1 MTYKALIVDDEP
13 IIRYGLA
20 STVDWAGA
28 GVECA
33 GEAGNGEA
41 ALGLISE
48 REIDIL
54 ITDIKMPKMDGLEL
68 IRRAKSSRPHLKAIL
83 ISSYN
88 DFEYARRAVQLG
100 VVVDYLLKPTM
111 EPEDVT
117 RLLAVCRD
125 KLNEEKT
132 LEEKSARLAKEEQ
145 ERQRRNVGNELRRAL
160 TGQPADWAGLAAEM
174 PGPYMLAVWRAE
186 GEPGAPGG
194 AAGGNGGAAG
204 VGGADGGNGGAAGVG
219 GAAGI
224 GGAAG
229 GNGGVAGGDAA
240 GGLERLAARLS
251 ALLPDGAVCR
261 TGERELCLLLPDRSP
276 AAAAGLRIRQA
287 HAAMREAPDEAG
299 AAAGPGFT
307 VGISPVFHR
316 AERLPEAY
324 EWARNA
330 FDAAFFGG
338 PGACYDGEIR
348 RREDGGPDRPALT
361 AGAGESAA
369 RERSASLRD
378 AFSRKLADSDEAGCG
393 QALRELFELWRSRLL
408 PPGEVRKQAG
418 DVLLRMQSVRPYLR
432 AEEKLELLMDDH
444 ERLKRAGSLSEVEA
458 LVTARFREGRELGE
472 PLALAASE
480 DAAGA
485 AAIRSALAYIQER
498 FRTEL
503 SLREVAGHVHMSRN
517 YFSEQFKRHTGLN
530 FIDFVIR
537 LRIRFA
543 RHLLETTT
551 LKVYDIGLHCG
562 FNSDKHFLKMFKR
575 ETGCTPAEYRSR
587 MRQGGGE
594 E

>member
-125 KLNEEKT
+125 KLNEEKA
-132 LEEKSARLAKEEQ
+132 LEEKSAQLAQEEQ
-145 ERQRRNVGNELRRAL
+145 ERKRRNVENELRRAL

-174 PGPYMLAVWRAE
+174 PGPYVLAVWRAE
-186 GEPGAPGG
+186 GEPGAAGG
-194 AAGGNGGAAG
+194 AAGG
-204 VGGADGGNGGAAGVG
+204 D
-219 GAAGI
+219 

-229 GNGGVAGGDAA
+229 GGAA
-240 GGLERLAARLS
+240 IGLERQAARLA
-251 ALLPDGAVCR
+251 ALLPDAVVCQ

-287 HAAMREAPDEAG
+287 HAAMREAPGEAG
-299 AAAGPGFT
+299 AAAAPGFT

-330 FDAAFFGG
+330 FEAAFFGG

-378 AFSRKLADSDEAGCG
+378 ALSRKLADSDEAGCERT
-393 QALRELFELWRSRLL
+393 LRDLFELWRSRLL

-418 DVLLRMQSVRPYLR
+418 DALLRLQSARPYLR

-458 LVTARFREGRELGE
+458 LVTARFRESREPGE
-472 PLALAASE
+472 PLPLAASE

-503 SLREVAGHVHMSRN
+503 SLREVADHVHMSRN

-537 LRIRFA
+537 LRIRYA

-594 E
+594 P